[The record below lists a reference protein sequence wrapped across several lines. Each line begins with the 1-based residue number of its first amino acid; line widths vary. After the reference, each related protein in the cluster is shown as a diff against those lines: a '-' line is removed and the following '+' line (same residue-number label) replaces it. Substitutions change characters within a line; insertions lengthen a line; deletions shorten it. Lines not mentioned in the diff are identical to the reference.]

1 MSKDLKIFAI
11 NNIEFDPPLSSK
23 EAFKRYKKERK
34 KISKENW
41 NKFIEKFDLVEYGSP
56 IGDISNLV
64 TIGTFLAHKL
74 ANGDKNDDK

>member
-1 MSKDLKIFAI
+1 MNKEIKFLAI

-34 KISKENW
+34 KISEEFW
-41 NKFIEKFDLVEYGSP
+41 NKFAEKFDLVEFGSP

-74 ANGDKNDDK
+74 ANGDKNDNK

>member
-11 NNIEFDPPLSSK
+11 NNIEFDSPLLSK

-34 KISKENW
+34 KISKEFW
-41 NKFIEKFDLVEYGSP
+41 NKFAEKFDLVEFGSP

-64 TIGTFLAHKL
+64 TIGTFLSHKL